1 MAEMSSS
8 PMPPPLP
15 QRRPLEHMTSA
26 AMPPPPAPNRQAVA
40 SLAADNSKMDGKS
53 DGGVAG
59 GGSAHCLSDGL
70 PKGWKAVPSLSRPG
84 EYTYVHTPSGLK
96 QSRRPLEGEVP
107 SEEAVEAF
115 QDAVARAKRKK
126 LERTKPLLANEAT
139 ANWQAYV
146 KGGAKKKEREQRK
159 RERSDS

>member
-1 MAEMSSS
+1 VHRIKQSCIFSLRVVAHLLI
-8 PMPPPLP
+8 PL
-15 QRRPLEHMTSA
+15 HIK
-26 AMPPPPAPNRQAVA
+26 PNDRQAVA
-40 SLAADNSKMDGKS
+40 SLAADNSKMDEKS

-59 GGSAHCLSDGL
+59 GGSAHCLSDVL

-115 QDAVARAKRKK
+115 QDAVARAKRKVI
-126 LERTKPLLANEAT
+126 ANEANLLT
-139 ANWQAYV
+139 NDASRALSHMH
-146 KGGAKKKEREQRK
+146 
-159 RERSDS
+159 RSEH